1 VVLFKPGT
9 IFSNFTPLVKSPV
22 IGYRISGDE
31 VLDILKRLTN
41 RNFSKDHSRIR
52 IVKLFKKDGSLLD
65 ECSVVYFKS
74 PKSFTGEDVC
84 EVFLHGSPLIANQFE
99 KTLKEFKIPSLR
111 LAKNG
116 EFSYRSV
123 LNYKNSLKQAKAINQ
138 IISNDS
144 FSSLEY
150 NKKLLFEGDQA
161 SGLTSLR
168 EDIVDLFSEIT
179 ASIDFVEDE
188 EFNFK
193 KIIKKLKLYFDKCN
207 NILQKTNSIKQEKN
221 ICKIMIL
228 GPVNV
233 GKSTLFN
240 KIIDKE
246 RAIVTNIKGTTRDII
261 SNEFV
266 FDGKMFEIFDTAGHR
281 DNQGKIEKVGY
292 KKAQQLS
299 SEIDHF
305 FILSEKQSTKKQI
318 NIIKSDFDIKNN
330 YTLVETKSDQYH
342 YNSKNVKINHNLERD
357 SIFSKLKISLI
368 HKKYISS
375 KVKKVDFN
383 DEEID
388 FLENILK
395 YRNDIIN
402 ESDILIIAQIM
413 RNILDDFSYEFGYI
427 NNEDI
432 YDRVFS
438 NFCIGK

>member
-1 VVLFKPGT
+1 M
-9 IFSNFTPLVKSPV
+9 SPV
-22 IGYRISGDE
+22 IGYRISGDD
-31 VLDILKRLTN
+31 VLEILRKLTQK
-41 RNFSKDHSRIR
+41 NFSKDHSKVR
-52 IVKLFKKDGSLLD
+52 IVKLYKKDGSLLD

-84 EVFLHGSPLIANQFE
+84 EIFLHGSPLIASQFE
-99 KTLKEFKIPSLR
+99 QTLNDFKIPGLR

-123 LNYKNSLKQAKAINQ
+123 LNSKNSLKQAKAINQ

-150 NKKLLFEGDQA
+150 NKRLLFEGDQT
-161 SGLTSLR
+161 SGLTILR
-168 EDIVDLFSEIT
+168 DEIVDLFSEIT
-179 ASIDFVEDE
+179 ASIDFVDDE

-193 KIIKKLKLYFDKCN
+193 KIIKKTKLYFDKCH
-207 NILQKTNSIKQEKN
+207 NILQKTKNLKKEKN
-221 ICKIMIL
+221 VCKIMLI

-246 RAIVTNIKGTTRDII
+246 RAIVTNIKGTTRDIL
-261 SNEFV
+261 SHQLV
-266 FDGKMFEIFDTAGHR
+266 FEGKMFEIFDTAGHR
-281 DNQGKIEKVGY
+281 DKQGKIERVGY
-292 KKAQQLS
+292 KKAVQLS

-305 FILSEKQSTKKQI
+305 FILSDKHSTKKQI
-318 NIIKSDFDIKNN
+318 NSLRKDFDIKSN
-330 YTLVETKSDQYH
+330 YTLVETKSDQYQ
-342 YNSKNVKINHNLERD
+342 YNSKNVKINHNLDRD

-375 KVKKVDFN
+375 KAKKIDFN
-383 DEEID
+383 DEEAI
-388 FLENILK
+388 FLENILQYK
-395 YRNDIIN
+395 DYILN

-427 NNEDI
+427 NNEDV

>member
-1 VVLFKPGT
+1 
-9 IFSNFTPLVKSPV
+9 V
-22 IGYRISGDE
+22 IAYRVSGDE

-41 RNFSKDHSRIR
+41 KNFSKDHSRVR

-74 PKSFTGEDVC
+74 PNSFTGEDVC
-84 EVFLHGSPLIANQFE
+84 EIFLHGSPLIASQFE
-99 KTLKEFKIPSLR
+99 QILKEFKIPGLR

-116 EFSYRSV
+116 EFTYRSV
-123 LNYKNSLKQAKAINQ
+123 LNSKNSLKQAKAINQ

-150 NKKLLFEGDQA
+150 NKRLLFEGDQA
-161 SGLTSLR
+161 SGLTNLR
-168 EDIVDLFSEIT
+168 DEIVDLFSEIT
-179 ASIDFVEDE
+179 ASIDFVDDE

-193 KIIKKLKLYFDKCN
+193 KIMKNAKLYFDKCH
-207 NILQKTNSIKQEKN
+207 NILQKTKNIKKEKN
-221 ICKIMIL
+221 ICKIMLI

-246 RAIVTNIKGTTRDII
+246 RAIVTNIKGTTRDVL

-281 DNQGKIEKVGY
+281 DKQGKIEKVGY

-305 FILSEKQSTKKQI
+305 FILSDKQFTKKQI
-318 NIIKSDFDIKNN
+318 NSLKNDFGIKNN
-330 YTLVETKSDQYH
+330 YTLVETKSDQYQ
-342 YNSKNVKINHNLERD
+342 YYSKNVKINNILDRD
-357 SIFSKLKISLI
+357 SILSRLKISLI

-375 KVKKVDFN
+375 KTKKIDFN
-383 DEEID
+383 DEEVN
-388 FLENILK
+388 FLENILQYK
-395 YRNDIIN
+395 NDILN
-402 ESDILIIAQIM
+402 ERDILIIAQII

-427 NNEDI
+427 NNEDV

>member
-1 VVLFKPGT
+1 MFKSGT

-22 IGYRISGDE
+22 IGYRISGND
-31 VLDILKRLTN
+31 VLEILKKLTYK
-41 RNFSKDHSRIR
+41 NFSKDHSLVK
-52 IVKLFKKDGSLLD
+52 IVKLFKRDGSLLD

-84 EVFLHGSPLIANQFE
+84 EVFLHGSPLIASQFE
-99 KTLKEFKIPSLR
+99 QTLKDIKIPGLR

-123 LNYKNSLKQAKAINQ
+123 LNSKNSLKQAKAINQ

-161 SGLTSLR
+161 SGLTILR
-168 EDIVDLFSEIT
+168 DEIVDLFSEIT
-179 ASIDFVEDE
+179 ASIDFADDE

-193 KIIKKLKLYFDKCN
+193 KIMKKVKLYFDKCH
-207 NILQKTNSIKQEKN
+207 NILQKTKNIKKEKS
-221 ICKIMIL
+221 ICKIMLI

-246 RAIVTNIKGTTRDII
+246 RAIVTNIKGTTRDIL

-266 FDGKMFEIFDTAGHR
+266 LDGKMFEIFDTAGHR
-281 DNQGKIEKVGY
+281 DKQGKIEKVGY

-305 FILSEKQSTKKQI
+305 FILSENQLIKKQI
-318 NIIKSDFDIKNN
+318 NLLKADFGIKNN
-330 YTLVETKSDQYH
+330 YTLVETKSDQCQ
-342 YNSKNVKINHNLERD
+342 YNSKNVKINYNLERD
-357 SIFSKLKISLI
+357 SILSKLKISLI

-375 KVKKVDFN
+375 KTKNIDFN

-388 FLENILK
+388 FLENILHYK
-395 YRNDIIN
+395 NDILN

-427 NNEDI
+427 NNEDV

>member
-1 VVLFKPGT
+1 LFGTGT
-9 IFSNFTPLVKSPV
+9 IYSNFTPLVMSPV
-22 IGYRISGDE
+22 IGYRISGDD
-31 VLDILKRLTN
+31 VLEILRKLTQI
-41 RNFSKDHSRIR
+41 NFSKDHSKVR
-52 IVKLFKKDGSLLD
+52 IVKLYKKDGSLLD

-74 PKSFTGEDVC
+74 PKSFTGEDIC
-84 EVFLHGSPLIANQFE
+84 EVFLHGSPLIASQFE
-99 KTLKEFKIPSLR
+99 QTLKDFKIPGLR

-123 LNYKNSLKQAKAINQ
+123 LNSKNSLKQAKAINQ

-161 SGLTSLR
+161 SGLVVLR
-168 EDIVDLFSEIT
+168 DEIVDLFSEIT
-179 ASIDFVEDE
+179 ASIDFVDDE

-193 KIIKKLKLYFDKCN
+193 KIMKKLKLYFDKCH
-207 NILQKTNSIKQEKN
+207 NILQNTKNLKKEKN
-221 ICKIMIL
+221 ICKIMLI
-228 GPVNV
+228 GSVNV

-246 RAIVTNIKGTTRDII
+246 RAIVTNIKGTTRDIL

-281 DNQGKIEKVGY
+281 DKQGKIEKVGY

-305 FILSEKQSTKKQI
+305 FILFEKQSTTKQI
-318 NIIKSDFDIKNN
+318 NSLKKDFGIKSN
-330 YTLVETKSDQYH
+330 YTVVETKSDQYKYH
-342 YNSKNVKINHNLERD
+342 SKNIKINHNLDRD
-357 SIFSKLKISLI
+357 SILSKLKISLI

-375 KVKKVDFN
+375 KPKKIDFN
-383 DEEID
+383 DEEVD
-388 FLENILK
+388 FLENILQYK
-395 YRNDIIN
+395 KDILN

-427 NNEDI
+427 NNEDV

>member
-1 VVLFKPGT
+1 MFKSGT
-9 IFSNFTPLVKSPV
+9 IYSNFTPLVKSPV
-22 IGYRISGDE
+22 IGYRVSGDD
-31 VLDILKRLTN
+31 VLDILKKLTN
-41 RNFSKDHSRIR
+41 KNFSKDHSRVR
-52 IVKLFKKDGSLLD
+52 IVKLYKKDGSLLD

-84 EVFLHGSPLIANQFE
+84 EVFLHGSPLIASQFE
-99 KTLKEFKIPSLR
+99 QTLKDFKIPGLR

-123 LNYKNSLKQAKAINQ
+123 LNSKNSLKQAKAINQ

-161 SGLTSLR
+161 SGLTILR
-168 EDIVDLFSEIT
+168 DEIVDLFSEIT
-179 ASIDFVEDE
+179 ASIDFVDDE

-193 KIIKKLKLYFDKCN
+193 KIMKKIKLYFDKCH
-207 NILQKTNSIKQEKN
+207 NILQKTKHNRKEKN
-221 ICKIMIL
+221 ICKIMLI

-246 RAIVTNIKGTTRDII
+246 RAIVTNIKGTTRDVL

-281 DNQGKIEKVGY
+281 DKQGKIEKVGY

-305 FILSEKQSTKKQI
+305 YILFEKQSITKQI
-318 NIIKSDFDIKNN
+318 NSLKKDFGIKSN
-330 YTLVETKSDQYH
+330 YTVVETKSDQYQ
-342 YNSKNVKINHNLERD
+342 YKSKNVKINHNLDRD
-357 SIFSKLKISLI
+357 SILSKLKISLI

-375 KVKKVDFN
+375 KVKKIDFN
-383 DEEID
+383 DEEIE
-388 FLENILK
+388 FLENILHYK
-395 YRNDIIN
+395 YDILN

-427 NNEDI
+427 NNEDV

>member
-1 VVLFKPGT
+1 M
-9 IFSNFTPLVKSPV
+9 KSPV
-22 IGYRISGDE
+22 IGYRISGDD

-41 RNFSKDHSRIR
+41 KNFSKDHSRIR
-52 IVKLFKKDGSLLD
+52 IVKLLKNDGSLLD

-84 EVFLHGSPLIANQFE
+84 EVFLHGSPLIASQFE
-99 KTLKEFKIPSLR
+99 QTLKDFKIPGLR

-123 LNYKNSLKQAKAINQ
+123 LNSKNSLKQAKAINQ

-161 SGLTSLR
+161 SGLTILR
-168 EDIVDLFSEIT
+168 NEIVDLFSEIT
-179 ASIDFVEDE
+179 ASIDFVDDE

-193 KIIKKLKLYFDKCN
+193 KIIKKTKIFFDKCH
-207 NILQKTNSIKQEKN
+207 NILQKTNNMNKEKN
-221 ICKIMIL
+221 ICKIMLI

-246 RAIVTNIKGTTRDII
+246 RAIVTNIKGTTRDVL
-261 SNEFV
+261 SNQFV

-281 DNQGKIEKVGY
+281 DKQGKIEKFGY

-305 FILSEKQSTKKQI
+305 FVLSDKYSTKKQI
-318 NIIKSDFDIKNN
+318 NSLKRDFGIKNN
-330 YTLVETKSDQYH
+330 YTLVETKSDQYQ
-342 YNSKNVKINHNLERD
+342 YQSKSVKINHNLEKD
-357 SIFSKLKISLI
+357 SVLSRLKISLI
-368 HKKYISS
+368 HKKYVSY
-375 KVKKVDFN
+375 KVKKIDFN

-388 FLENILK
+388 FLENILQYK
-395 YRNDIIN
+395 YDILN
-402 ESDILIIAQIM
+402 ESDILIIAQIV

-427 NNEDI
+427 NNEDV

>member
-1 VVLFKPGT
+1 M
-9 IFSNFTPLVKSPV
+9 KSPV
-22 IGYRISGDE
+22 IGYRISGDD

-41 RNFSKDHSRIR
+41 KNFSKDHSRIR
-52 IVKLFKKDGSLLD
+52 IVKLLKNDGSLLD

-84 EVFLHGSPLIANQFE
+84 EVFLHGSPLIASQFE
-99 KTLKEFKIPSLR
+99 QTLKDFKIPGLR

-123 LNYKNSLKQAKAINQ
+123 LNSKNSLKQAKAINQ

-161 SGLTSLR
+161 SGLTILR
-168 EDIVDLFSEIT
+168 NEIVDLFSEIT
-179 ASIDFVEDE
+179 ASIDFVDDE

-193 KIIKKLKLYFDKCN
+193 KIIKKTKIFFDKCN
-207 NILQKTNSIKQEKN
+207 NILQKTNNMNKEKN
-221 ICKIMIL
+221 ICKIMLI

-246 RAIVTNIKGTTRDII
+246 RAIVTNIKGTTRDVL
-261 SNEFV
+261 SNQFV

-281 DNQGKIEKVGY
+281 DKQGKIEKFGY

-305 FILSEKQSTKKQI
+305 FVLSDKYSTKKQI
-318 NIIKSDFDIKNN
+318 NSLKRDFGIKNN
-330 YTLVETKSDQYH
+330 YTLVETKSDQYQ
-342 YNSKNVKINHNLERD
+342 YQSKSVKINHNLEKD
-357 SIFSKLKISLI
+357 SVLSRLKISLI
-368 HKKYISS
+368 HKKYVSY
-375 KVKKVDFN
+375 KVKKIDFN

-388 FLENILK
+388 FLENILQYK
-395 YRNDIIN
+395 YDILN
-402 ESDILIIAQIM
+402 ESDILIIAQIV

-427 NNEDI
+427 NNEDV

>member
-1 VVLFKPGT
+1 M
-9 IFSNFTPLVKSPV
+9 SPV
-22 IGYRISGDE
+22 IGYRISGDD
-31 VLDILKRLTN
+31 VLEILRKLTQK
-41 RNFSKDHSRIR
+41 NFSKDHSKVR
-52 IVKLFKKDGSLLD
+52 IVKLYKKDGSLLD

-84 EVFLHGSPLIANQFE
+84 EVFLHGSPLIASQFE
-99 KTLKEFKIPSLR
+99 HTLKDFKIPGLR

-123 LNYKNSLKQAKAINQ
+123 LNSKNSLKQAKAINQ

-161 SGLTSLR
+161 SGLVVLR
-168 EDIVDLFSEIT
+168 DEIVDLFSEIT
-179 ASIDFVEDE
+179 ASIDFVDDE

-193 KIIKKLKLYFDKCN
+193 KIMKKVKLYFEKCH
-207 NILQKTNSIKQEKN
+207 NILQKTKNIKKEKN
-221 ICKIMIL
+221 ICKIMLI

-246 RAIVTNIKGTTRDII
+246 RAIVTNIKGTTRDVL
-261 SNEFV
+261 SNQFV

-281 DNQGKIEKVGY
+281 DKQGKIEKFGY

-305 FILSEKQSTKKQI
+305 FVLSDKYSSKKQI
-318 NIIKSDFDIKNN
+318 SSLKRDFGIKNN
-330 YTLVETKSDQYH
+330 YTLVETKSDQYQ
-342 YNSKNVKINHNLERD
+342 YQSKNVKINHNLERD
-357 SIFSKLKISLI
+357 GVLSKLKISLI

-375 KVKKVDFN
+375 KVKKIDFN

-388 FLENILK
+388 FLENILQYK
-395 YRNDIIN
+395 HDILN

-427 NNEDI
+427 NNEDV

>member
-1 VVLFKPGT
+1 
-9 IFSNFTPLVKSPV
+9 VKSPV
-22 IGYRISGDE
+22 IGYRISGDD
-31 VLDILKRLTN
+31 VLEILKRLTN
-41 RNFSKDHSRIR
+41 KNFSKDHSRVR
-52 IVKLFKKDGSLLD
+52 VVKLFKKDESLLD

-84 EVFLHGSPLIANQFE
+84 EIFLHGSPLIASQLE
-99 KTLKEFKIPSLR
+99 QTLKELKIPGLR
-111 LAKNG
+111 FSKNG

-123 LNYKNSLKQAKAINQ
+123 LNSKNSLKQAKAINQ

-150 NKKLLFEGDQA
+150 NKKLLFNGDQA
-161 SGLTSLR
+161 SGLVILR
-168 EDIVDLFSEIT
+168 DEIIDLFSEIT
-179 ASIDFVEDE
+179 ASIDFVDDED
-188 EFNFK
+188 FNFK
-193 KIIKKLKLYFDKCN
+193 KIMKKIKLYFDKCH
-207 NILQKTNSIKQEKN
+207 NILQKTKNLQKEKN
-221 ICKIMIL
+221 ICKIMLI

-246 RAIVTNIKGTTRDII
+246 RAIVTNIKGTTRDVL

-281 DNQGKIEKVGY
+281 DKQGKIEKVGY

-305 FILSEKQSTKKQI
+305 FILSENQSSKKQI
-318 NIIKSDFDIKNN
+318 NSLKTDFGIKNN

-342 YNSKNVKINHNLERD
+342 YNSKNVKINHNLDRD
-357 SIFSKLKISLI
+357 SILSKLKISLI

-375 KVKKVDFN
+375 KVKKIDFN

-388 FLENILK
+388 FLENILQYK
-395 YRNDIIN
+395 NDILN

-427 NNEDI
+427 NNEDV

>member
-1 VVLFKPGT
+1 LFGAGT
-9 IFSNFTPLVKSPV
+9 IYSNFTPLVKSPV

-31 VLDILKRLTN
+31 VLEILTKLTN
-41 RNFSKDHSRIR
+41 KNFSKDHSRVR
-52 IVKLFKKDGSLLD
+52 IVKLYKKDGSLLD

-84 EVFLHGSPLIANQFE
+84 EVFLHGSPLIASQFE
-99 KTLKEFKIPSLR
+99 QTLKDFKVPGLR

-123 LNYKNSLKQAKAINQ
+123 LNSKNSLKQAKAINQ

-161 SGLTSLR
+161 SGLTILR
-168 EDIVDLFSEIT
+168 DEIVDLFSEIT
-179 ASIDFVEDE
+179 ASIDFVDDE
-188 EFNFK
+188 EFSFK
-193 KIIKKLKLYFDKCN
+193 KIMKKVRLFFEKCH
-207 NILQKTNSIKQEKN
+207 NILQKTENSQKEKTV
-221 ICKIMIL
+221 CKIMIV
-228 GPVNV
+228 GSVNV

-240 KIIDKE
+240 KIIDTE
-246 RAIVTNIKGTTRDII
+246 RAIVTNIKGTTRDVL

-266 FDGKMFEIFDTAGHR
+266 FDGKKYELFDTAGHR
-281 DNQGKIEKVGY
+281 DKQGKIEKFGY
-292 KKAQQLS
+292 KKAQQIS
-299 SEIDHF
+299 SDIDHF
-305 FILSEKQSTKKQI
+305 LILSDKYTTKKQMNLMKKDF
-318 NIIKSDFDIKNN
+318 NIKKNF
-330 YTLVETKSDQYH
+330 TLIETKSDQYQ
-342 YNSKNVKINHNLERD
+342 YNSKNIKINHSLDRD
-357 SIFSKLKISLI
+357 TIMSKLKISLI
-368 HKKYISS
+368 HKKYVSS
-375 KVKKVDFN
+375 KIKKIDFN
-383 DEEID
+383 DEEIV
-388 FLENILK
+388 FLDNISQYK
-395 YRNDIIN
+395 NDLLN

>member
-1 VVLFKPGT
+1 M
-9 IFSNFTPLVKSPV
+9 KSPV
-22 IGYRISGDE
+22 IGYRISGDD
-31 VLDILKRLTN
+31 VLEILTKLTN
-41 RNFSKDHSRIR
+41 KNFSKYHSRVR
-52 IVKLFKKDGSLLD
+52 IVKLYKKDRSLLD

-84 EVFLHGSPLIANQFE
+84 EVFLHGSPLIASQFE
-99 KTLKEFKIPSLR
+99 QTLKDFKIPGLR

-123 LNYKNSLKQAKAINQ
+123 LNSKNSLKQAKAINQ

-161 SGLTSLR
+161 SGLVVLR
-168 EDIVDLFSEIT
+168 DEIVDLFSEIT
-179 ASIDFVEDE
+179 ASIDFVDDE

-193 KIIKKLKLYFDKCN
+193 KIMKKVKLYFDKCH
-207 NILQKTNSIKQEKN
+207 NILQKSKNIRKEKN
-221 ICKIMIL
+221 ICKIMLI

-246 RAIVTNIKGTTRDII
+246 RAIVTNIKGTTRDIL

-281 DNQGKIEKVGY
+281 DKQGKIEKFGY

-318 NIIKSDFDIKNN
+318 NSLKKDFSIKNN
-330 YTLVETKSDQYH
+330 YTLVETKSDQYQYH
-342 YNSKNVKINHNLERD
+342 SKNIKINHNLERD
-357 SIFSKLKISLI
+357 SILSRLKISLI

-375 KVKKVDFN
+375 KAKKIDFN
-383 DEEID
+383 EEEID
-388 FLENILK
+388 FLENILQYK
-395 YRNDIIN
+395 NDILN
-402 ESDILIIAQIM
+402 QSDILIIAQVM

-427 NNEDI
+427 NNEDV

>member
-1 VVLFKPGT
+1 MFKSGT
-9 IFSNFTPLVKSPV
+9 IYSNFTPLVKSPV
-22 IGYRISGDE
+22 IGYRISGDD
-31 VLDILKRLTN
+31 VLEILKKLTN
-41 RNFSKDHSRIR
+41 KNFSKDHSSVR
-52 IVKLFKKDGSLLD
+52 IVKLFNRDGFLLD

-84 EVFLHGSPLIANQFE
+84 EVFLHGSPLIASQFE
-99 KTLKEFKIPSLR
+99 QTLKDFRIPGLR

-123 LNYKNSLKQAKAINQ
+123 LNSKNSLKQAKAINQ

-161 SGLTSLR
+161 SGLTILR
-168 EDIVDLFSEIT
+168 DEIVDLFSEIT
-179 ASIDFVEDE
+179 ASIDFVDDE

-193 KIIKKLKLYFDKCN
+193 KIMKKVKLYFDKCH
-207 NILQKTNSIKQEKN
+207 NILQKTKNIRKEKN
-221 ICKIMIL
+221 ICKIMLI

-246 RAIVTNIKGTTRDII
+246 RAIVTNIKGTTRDVL

-266 FDGKMFEIFDTAGHR
+266 FDGKMFEIFDTAGYR
-281 DNQGKIEKVGY
+281 DKQGKIEKAGY

-299 SEIDHF
+299 LEIDHF
-305 FILSEKQSTKKQI
+305 FILSDKHSTKKQI
-318 NIIKSDFDIKNN
+318 NYLKKDFKIKSN
-330 YTLVETKSDQYH
+330 YTLVETKSDQYQ
-342 YNSKNVKINHNLERD
+342 YNSKNVKINHNLDRD
-357 SIFSKLKISLI
+357 SILSKLKISLI

-375 KVKKVDFN
+375 KVKKIDFN
-383 DEEID
+383 DEEIE
-388 FLENILK
+388 FLENILHYK
-395 YRNDIIN
+395 YDILN

-427 NNEDI
+427 NNEDV

>member
-1 VVLFKPGT
+1 MFGTGT
-9 IFSNFTPLVKSPV
+9 IYSNFTPLVKSPV
-22 IGYRISGDE
+22 IGYRISGDD
-31 VLDILKRLTN
+31 VLEILKKLTN
-41 RNFSKDHSRIR
+41 KNFSKDHSRIR
-52 IVKLFKKDGSLLD
+52 IVKLYKKDGSLLD

-84 EVFLHGSPLIANQFE
+84 EIFLHGSPLIASQFE
-99 KTLKEFKIPSLR
+99 QTLKEFKIFGLR

-123 LNYKNSLKQAKAINQ
+123 LNSKNSLKQAKAINQ

-161 SGLTSLR
+161 SGLSILR
-168 EDIVDLFSEIT
+168 DEIVDLFSEIT
-179 ASIDFVEDE
+179 ASIDFVDDED
-188 EFNFK
+188 FNFK
-193 KIIKKLKLYFDKCN
+193 KIMKKVKLYFDKCH
-207 NILQKTNSIKQEKN
+207 NILQKTKNLKKEKN
-221 ICKIMIL
+221 ICKIMLI
-228 GPVNV
+228 GSVNV

-246 RAIVTNIKGTTRDII
+246 RAIVTNIKGTTRDIL

-281 DNQGKIEKVGY
+281 DKQGKIEKVGY

-305 FILSEKQSTKKQI
+305 FILFEKQSTTKQI
-318 NIIKSDFDIKNN
+318 NSLKKDFGIKSN
-330 YTLVETKSDQYH
+330 YTVVETKSDQYKYH
-342 YNSKNVKINHNLERD
+342 SKNIKINHNLDRD
-357 SIFSKLKISLI
+357 SILSKLKISLI

-375 KVKKVDFN
+375 KPKKIDFN
-383 DEEID
+383 DEEVD
-388 FLENILK
+388 FLENILQYK
-395 YRNDIIN
+395 KDILN

-427 NNEDI
+427 NNEDV